1 MAAVNI
7 IGFNAPEW
15 NIAFM
20 GSVHAHNLPVGI
32 YTTNNPEA
40 CFYVSDHSECELVV
54 ADTKEQLNK
63 YLAIWDRLPKL
74 KAVVLY
80 NDSVPEDVQN
90 RKVYSWKDFM
100 KIGKNSNLLEEVH
113 KRT

>member
-1 MAAVNI
+1 MSAVNI

-20 GSVHAHNLPVGI
+20 GSIHAHNLPVGI

-40 CFYVSDHSECELVV
+40 CFYVSDHSECELII
-54 ADTKEQLNK
+54 ADTRVQLEK
-63 YLAIWDRLPKL
+63 YLTIWDRLPKL

-80 NDSVPEDVQN
+80 NDDYKYEGKY
-90 RKVYSWKDFM
+90 KVYNWKDFM
-100 KIGKNSNLLEEVH
+100 EIGK
-113 KRT
+113 